1 MAELKHLSSN
11 TSVDSIIEVLHD
23 DAGVIIDNV
32 LDSEFLEA
40 LNNELDPFL
49 SHDNFG
55 RDEFTGFKTKRIG
68 ALIARSEK
76 CRELALDPLIN
87 ESAKNFLQPY
97 CDGLQ
102 LHFTSA
108 VSIGP
113 GESPQILHRDRG
125 IWGGYLPRKVEPLFS
140 TIWAASKFTKEN
152 GATQI
157 VPGSHKW
164 DKDRLPNS
172 DEIAYAEMEA
182 GSVLIYTGTV
192 LHGGGENITSDEIR
206 TGVFLHYAVNW
217 IRQEE
222 NQYLSCPPEIAK
234 GLSPE
239 LRSLIG
245 YSKGGYVLGF
255 YSDPYDDS
263 AKYESVSPENMFSDS
278 FDRFSDIPDPKDL
291 VNKSIKSN
299 Q

>member
-1 MAELKHLSSN
+1 MAELRHLSSD
-11 TSVDSIIEVLHD
+11 TSADDIIEVLHD

-32 LDSEFLEA
+32 IDSDFLQT

-87 ESAKNFLQPY
+87 KSAKNFLQPY

-125 IWGGYLPRKVEPLFS
+125 IWGGYLPRKVELCLALSGLLLNSPRRM
-140 TIWAASKFTKEN
+140 
-152 GATQI
+152 G
-157 VPGSHKW
+157 PP
-164 DKDRLPNS
+164 RLYP
-172 DEIAYAEMEA
+172 A
-182 GSVLIYTGTV
+182 
-192 LHGGGENITSDEIR
+192 
-206 TGVFLHYAVNW
+206 
-217 IRQEE
+217 
-222 NQYLSCPPEIAK
+222 
-234 GLSPE
+234 
-239 LRSLIG
+239 LIG
-245 YSKGGYVLGF
+245 GIKK
-255 YSDPYDDS
+255 DS
-263 AKYESVSPENMFSDS
+263 LNLMK
-278 FDRFSDIPDPKDL
+278 
-291 VNKSIKSN
+291 
-299 Q
+299 

>member
-11 TSVDSIIEVLHD
+11 TSVDSIIEVLRD

-164 DKDRLPNS
+164 NKDRFPNS
-172 DEIAYAEMEA
+172 D
-182 GSVLIYTGTV
+182 
-192 LHGGGENITSDEIR
+192 
-206 TGVFLHYAVNW
+206 
-217 IRQEE
+217 
-222 NQYLSCPPEIAK
+222 
-234 GLSPE
+234 
-239 LRSLIG
+239 
-245 YSKGGYVLGF
+245 
-255 YSDPYDDS
+255 
-263 AKYESVSPENMFSDS
+263 
-278 FDRFSDIPDPKDL
+278 
-291 VNKSIKSN
+291 
-299 Q
+299 